1 MRLLVN
7 KGSDLNQEPYNADG
21 FILWVA
27 LLKVSVYRERSPSSS
42 YQLKN
47 DNYPIKQWA
56 ANIIAIG
63 HSQDGK
69 VFIFYFG
76 PIEP

>member
-1 MRLLVN
+1 MRLIVN
-7 KGSDLNQEPYNADG
+7 KGSDLNQEPYNVYS

-27 LLKVSVYRERSPSSS
+27 LVTVSGYRERSPFSS
-42 YQLKN
+42 YILKN
-47 DNYPIKQWA
+47 DNRPIKQWA

-69 VFIFYFG
+69 LFIFYFG